1 MENTTTKQ
9 EIETIAQRIADAI
22 SKCMED
28 SGYAMSDVIYNAIV
42 QDMRNC
48 IEESK
53 LCGDDDILEYVQN
66 YYGTFSDAIAMVDFE
81 NVIAQA

>member
-1 MENTTTKQ
+1 MENTTKKQ
-9 EIETIAQRIADAI
+9 EIETIAQRIAGAVA
-22 SKCMED
+22 KCMED
-28 SGYAMSDVIYNAIV
+28 SGYTMSDVLYNAII
-42 QDMRNC
+42 QDISNC

-81 NVIAQA
+81 NVISGV

>member
-9 EIETIAQRIADAI
+9 EIETIAQHIADVI

-28 SGYAMSDVIYNAIV
+28 SGYAMSDVLYNAIM
-42 QDMRNC
+42 QDMHNC

-81 NVIAQA
+81 NVISGV